1 MLRQV
6 YLRSEITKPRDL
18 DGKAKVLPP
27 AEMEA
32 LLLANIPVNDE
43 AMRELALQRG
53 VAVKD
58 YLVGLKLP
66 VERLFL
72 GAAKTDEPDAKW
84 SPRAELKL
92 GTN

>member
-1 MLRQV
+1 
-6 YLRSEITKPRDL
+6 
-18 DGKAKVLPP
+18 
-27 AEMEA
+27 
-32 LLLANIPVNDE
+32 
-43 AMRELALQRG
+43 

-72 GAAKTDEPDAKW
+72 GAAKTGESDTKW

-92 GTN
+92 GTQ